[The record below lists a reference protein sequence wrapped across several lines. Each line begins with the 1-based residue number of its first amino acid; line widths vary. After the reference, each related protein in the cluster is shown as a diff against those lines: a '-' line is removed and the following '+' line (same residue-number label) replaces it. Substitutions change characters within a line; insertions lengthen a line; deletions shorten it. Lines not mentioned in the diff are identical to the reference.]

1 MTNRSLMAKRLNK
14 RQQREQEELQLLQS
28 TQPKEEIAPQVSEGE
43 GEENQTTSGPVNAFA
58 ALGGD
63 DAEEDEEDEED
74 DTPAI
79 MVKKSKKKKNKKKK
93 STTITLQ
100 EYEEEDASTAAGTPS
115 KGGKKKKGKNDPF
128 AGLDEVDRALAELKL
143 QYGEDK
149 DAQAGPSRTAESAGE
164 ARSTMAFRNLLSV
177 DPKNL
182 DADAELRRFFG
193 SKVIT
198 SSAQSGPNKHR
209 PGPSAKLRYTISKP
223 KPTYPPATSLAG
235 LIMREMIDTEV
246 DELYERRE
254 RQRVDKGEKWFTFE
268 HAGAW
273 REIERQF
280 MGAVRSHD
288 PNELMALLQ
297 VYPWHVDT
305 LLQMSEVYRLQS
317 DIGAASDFAER
328 ALYAFDR
335 CLMPSFSVSSGASRL
350 DFDRVENRPM
360 FTALHRII
368 SYLGR
373 RGCWVTAFNFA
384 KLLYALDPE
393 NDPHGAVFWLDFL
406 AVKSGNGSWLLSM
419 LEQGDTSPAA
429 ASWFAYPGMAYAKA
443 LALRAEEESTKNK
456 DHTKSDGALQ
466 EAITDF
472 PQVVTLLADKTG
484 ASLPEGARSE
494 PLFQVEAGYTDAPSN
509 VVHLL
514 SHIYVSRS
522 EALWKDEKRIAWFS
536 AQVKLALPKLNEPD
550 AKAARDDILAL
561 VQSPRDPL
569 DDELSVPLYICRHV
583 LCSESTSWLGFLPP
597 AITSRPFHAY
607 DPLPP
612 TTATSV
618 YDNAYFSG
626 VRQSGRG
633 GRGDGSG
640 GGGGVMMDFVG
651 RVFDLVQAN
660 PADWQDRVMGA
671 WRDLTG
677 RREFQ
682 GVPQQER
689 DNVFQAVM
697 QLAGNVAQGAPGAT
711 GEAAQQGAGTG
722 AGGMPGGFPGAAGAE
737 DSDAE

>member
-1 MTNRSLMAKRLNK
+1 MSKRLNK
-14 RQQREQEELQLLQS
+14 RQQRELEELEALKAA
-28 TQPKEEIAPQVSEGE
+28 TPKEVPVEEDSEE
-43 GEENQTTSGPVNAFA
+43 EEEQENQASGGGPFNAFA

-63 DAEEDEEDEED
+63 DDEQEEEEEEED
-74 DTPAI
+74 DTPSAP
-79 MVKKSKKKKNKKKK
+79 VKKSKKKKNKKKNK
-93 STTITLQ
+93 FASTTI
-100 EYEEEDASTAAGTPS
+100 EDEASAPATPGTPS
-115 KGGKKKKGKNDPF
+115 TPAKGGKKKKKVDPY
-128 AGLDEVDRALAELKL
+128 AGMDEVDRALAELKV
-143 QYGEDK
+143 QYGEETS
-149 DAQAGPSRTAESAGE
+149 QAGPSRATDNSGE
-164 ARSTMAFRNLLSV
+164 ARSSMAFRNLLSV

-193 SKVIT
+193 SKVIA
-198 SSAQSGPNKHR
+198 SSATSGPDRHR

-235 LIMREMIDTEV
+235 LVMREMIDNEV
-246 DELYERRE
+246 EELYERRGKE
-254 RQRVDKGEKWFTFE
+254 RIDKGEKWFTFE
-268 HAGAW
+268 HTGPW

-393 NDPHGAVFWLDFL
+393 GDPHGAVFWLDFL
-406 AVKSGNGSWLLSM
+406 AVKSNNGPWLLSM

-429 ASWFAYPGMAYAKA
+429 ASWYAYPGMAYAKA
-443 LALRAEEESTKNK
+443 LALRQEEESKKSK
-456 DHTKSDGALQ
+456 DYTKSDEALQ

-472 PQVVTLLADKTG
+472 PQVVTLLADKIG
-484 ASLPEGARSE
+484 ASLPEGARSN
-494 PLFQVEAGYTDAPSN
+494 PLLQVEAGFNETPSN
-509 VVHLL
+509 VIDLL

-536 AQVKLALPKLNEPD
+536 KHVALAIPKLNDPS
-550 AKAARDDILAL
+550 AKEARDDALAL
-561 VQSPRDPL
+561 IQSPRDPL
-569 DDELSVPLYICRHV
+569 DEGLPVPMYICRHV
-583 LCSESTSWLGFLPP
+583 LCSESTSFVGFLPP
-597 AITSRPFHAY
+597 VVTSRPLNSF

-612 TTATSV
+612 TTATSI
-618 YDNAYFSG
+618 YDDAYFSG
-626 VRQSGRG
+626 LISTNNGRAIGGGGIMMDLVNRVFDIATNNPENYRQQVEDAWRGLVGR
-633 GRGDGSG
+633 REMQNAPRDQLDNVLQALLQMAGDVAN
-640 GGGGVMMDFVG
+640 GGGGVGEVEG
-651 RVFDLVQAN
+651 
-660 PADWQDRVMGA
+660 
-671 WRDLTG
+671 
-677 RREFQ
+677 Q
-682 GVPQQER
+682 G
-689 DNVFQAVM
+689 
-697 QLAGNVAQGAPGAT
+697 GNGDQ
-711 GEAAQQGAGTG
+711 
-722 AGGMPGGFPGAAGAE
+722 MPGGFPQ
-737 DSDAE
+737 